1 MSLEIRDRLTSDM
14 KEAMKSKDQLKL
26 ETIRFLQAA
35 IKNKE
40 IELRPNPISGDDVL
54 NVVKKMIK
62 QRKDSIEQYQAASRQ
77 DLVDKETAELK
88 ILETYMPAQMSR
100 EQIEKLVTETIE
112 ELNASSIKDMGPVM
126 KSVSAKTAGSA
137 DNKVVSEIIR
147 AQLQS

>member
-26 ETIRFLQAA
+26 EAIRFLQAA

-54 NVVKKMIK
+54 SVVKKMIK

-77 DLVDKETAELK
+77 DLADKETAELK
-88 ILETYMPAQMSR
+88 ILEAYMPAQMSR

-112 ELNASSIKDMGPVM
+112 ELNASSIKDMGTVM